1 MEYLVIN
8 KILSDKQY
16 GFIKGKSTVMQ
27 LLKVLDEWSSMLEKG
42 GQIDVIYTDLEKA
55 FDKVHHDIL
64 IHKLKTIK
72 INEKVLAGIINF
84 LKQRRQRVKIEDEC
98 SDWTPV
104 VSGIPQGSVLGPLLF
119 IIYINDMIEVCQNG
133 SEVYLYADDS
143 KIFRYIKDEKDAISL
158 QNDLCFIVEW
168 INRNILKLNID
179 KCKVISYGRVTCKY
193 DYEIKNTKLER
204 IDKIKDL
211 GVVFDSR
218 LKFADHI
225 KEKVKKAN
233 SILGLIKR
241 NFNNMPCNA
250 GVTLYKSL
258 VRSHLEYA
266 EVVWSPHYKKD

>member
-179 KCKVISYGRVTCKY
+179 KCKVISYGRVT
-193 DYEIKNTKLER
+193 
-204 IDKIKDL
+204 
-211 GVVFDSR
+211 
-218 LKFADHI
+218 
-225 KEKVKKAN
+225 
-233 SILGLIKR
+233 
-241 NFNNMPCNA
+241 
-250 GVTLYKSL
+250 
-258 VRSHLEYA
+258 
-266 EVVWSPHYKKD
+266 